1 MVRILKSESST
12 APRIDVVSP
21 GAALP
26 GGDVEVQGANLGA
39 VATTNGDKTRVGGA
53 EWRRPI
59 AMLGD
64 LAAPVLLSR
73 AARLTLRVPE
83 EAESGGFAF
92 FKTERR
98 AMPLKCAWRV

>member
-39 VATTNGDKTRVGGA
+39 VPSANGDKSRVGGP

-64 LAAPVLLSR
+64 LAAP
-73 AARLTLRVPE
+73 
-83 EAESGGFAF
+83 
-92 FKTERR
+92 
-98 AMPLKCAWRV
+98 

>member
-1 MVRILKSESST
+1 
-12 APRIDVVSP
+12 VVSP

-64 LAAPVLLSR
+64 LAAPVLLEPGGASDVARAGRSR
-73 AARLTLRVPE
+73 IGAAAHSSKWS
-83 EAESGGFAF
+83 AEQC
-92 FKTERR
+92 R
-98 AMPLKCAWRV
+98 

>member
-39 VATTNGDKTRVGGA
+39 VALGK
-53 EWRRPI
+53 WR
-59 AMLGD
+59 
-64 LAAPVLLSR
+64 
-73 AARLTLRVPE
+73 
-83 EAESGGFAF
+83 
-92 FKTERR
+92 
-98 AMPLKCAWRV
+98 